1 MIKSSMFV
9 LAVLN
14 LEASA
19 KFYRDILGFEIH
31 DLGEPG
37 WRMYVKDDCHIM
49 AGECP
54 EAIPPRELGNHSYF
68 GYLVVDNADKYF
80 EKVNEHNVEV
90 VKAIKDEP
98 WSMREFGIRTVDGHR
113 IMIGHRINDEG
124 KS

>member
-1 MIKSSMFV
+1 MFV

-54 EAIPPRELGNHSYF
+54 EAIPPRELGDHSYF
-68 GYLVVDNADKYF
+68 SYLVVDNADKYY
-80 EKVNEHNVEV
+80 EKVNEHDVEV
-90 VKAIKDEP
+90 VKTIKDEP